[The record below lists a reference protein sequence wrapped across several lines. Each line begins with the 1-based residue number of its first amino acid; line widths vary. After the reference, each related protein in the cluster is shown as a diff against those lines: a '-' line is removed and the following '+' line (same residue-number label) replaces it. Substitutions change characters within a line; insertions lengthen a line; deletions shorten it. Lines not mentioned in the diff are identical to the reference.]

1 MWGPFLEVELS
12 VLLIVSAVFV
22 KACSKLSAG
31 LLAEELEGLEG
42 LEGLHLRAEGLQGQ
56 QRKAEGP
63 QLKAD

>member
-1 MWGPFLEVELS
+1 M
-12 VLLIVSAVFV
+12 

-42 LEGLHLRAEGLQGQ
+42 LEGLEVRHLRAEGLQGQ

>member
-42 LEGLHLRAEGLQGQ
+42 LHLRAEGLQGQ